1 MILVNK
7 KETFKYECLHVG
19 TCYKVSVKCYSLY
32 FKNKTNKKNSSA
44 STVCVWI
51 LINAVNEGFKYVY
64 CIKRIRK
71 IMHIYVK
78 IYFVY
83 VYTKKIIYRMSKN
96 LLVNTFFFFFFML
109 IMAYEHVITGQP
121 EQQGRAGI

>member
-1 MILVNK
+1 
-7 KETFKYECLHVG
+7 
-19 TCYKVSVKCYSLY
+19 
-32 FKNKTNKKNSSA
+32 
-44 STVCVWI
+44 
-51 LINAVNEGFKYVY
+51 
-64 CIKRIRK
+64 
-71 IMHIYVK
+71 MHIYVK

>member
-51 LINAVNEGFKYVY
+51 LINAVNEGFN
-64 CIKRIRK
+64 
-71 IMHIYVK
+71 M
-78 IYFVY
+78 
-83 VYTKKIIYRMSKN
+83 YTVSNESEK
-96 LLVNTFFFFFFML
+96 LCTFM
-109 IMAYEHVITGQP
+109 
-121 EQQGRAGI
+121 

>member
-1 MILVNK
+1 
-7 KETFKYECLHVG
+7 
-19 TCYKVSVKCYSLY
+19 
-32 FKNKTNKKNSSA
+32 
-44 STVCVWI
+44 
-51 LINAVNEGFKYVY
+51 
-64 CIKRIRK
+64 
-71 IMHIYVK
+71 MHIYVK

-96 LLVNTFFFFFFML
+96 LLVNTFFFFFML